1 VRDFRAD
8 SRAKFRAANAALA
21 NQSHLCLHRYSKEQ
35 DVAVRT
41 IFAVSFAGALLT
53 GAAFA
58 ASVAQPKPADV
69 LNTYSDLAQAMYEDS
84 LTTGKALQAA
94 VNAFLADPTE
104 ARLVAAR
111 NAWKAARVPYLQ
123 TEAFRFG
130 NAIVDD
136 WEGEVNSWPLDE
148 GLIDYVSPSY
158 GKSSDENPLY
168 TLNIIANKQLRIGAK
183 QLNASV
189 IDKNLL
195 RQLQHAQGV
204 EANVATGYHAIEFL
218 LWGQDLHG
226 TGPGAGER
234 PASDYN
240 VKACTHGNCDRRAQY
255 LKAVTDLLVEDL
267 ADMAGNWA
275 ASGKA
280 RKELAA
286 KGQNGGLST
295 ILTGI
300 GSLSYGEM
308 AGERM
313 KLGLIL
319 HDPEEEQDCFSDNTH
334 NSHYYD
340 ELGISGIW
348 RGRYTRVNGS
358 VVQGP
363 GFRDYV
369 MAKNPDVAK
378 RMDDRI
384 ADSLTKIKLIKD
396 TGDSGKMAY
405 DQMIGSGNAAGN
417 KLVQDAIDALIAQ
430 TRADEAV
437 VAALGLKIS
446 LEGSD
451 SLDNP
456 SSVR

>member
-1 VRDFRAD
+1 MRAIL
-8 SRAKFRAANAALA
+8 AASFSCALLSGAALA
-21 NQSHLCLHRYSKEQ
+21 
-35 DVAVRT
+35 
-41 IFAVSFAGALLT
+41 
-53 GAAFA
+53 
-58 ASVAQPKPADV
+58 ASIAPPKPADV
-69 LNTYSDLAQAMYEDS
+69 LKTYGDIAQAAYGDS
-84 LTTGKALQAA
+84 LTTAKALQGA

-104 ARLVAAR
+104 AKLVVAR

-130 NAIVDD
+130 NAVVDD

-148 GLIDYVSPSY
+148 GLIDYVAASY
-158 GKSSDENPLY
+158 GKTSDENPLY
-168 TLNIIANKQLRIGAK
+168 TLNVIANKQIRIGSKQVNASLIDRKLLK
-183 QLNASV
+183 QL
-189 IDKNLL
+189 
-195 RQLQHAQGV
+195 QQAQGV

-226 TGPGAGER
+226 TAPGAGER

-240 VKACTHGNCDRRAQY
+240 VKACTHGNCDRRGQY
-255 LKAVTDLLVEDL
+255 LKAVTDLLVD
-267 ADMAGNWA
+267 DMAVMAADWA
-275 ASGKA
+275 PGGKA
-280 RKELAA
+280 RTQLSG
-286 KGQNGGLST
+286 KGLDGGLST
-295 ILTGI
+295 VLTGI

-334 NSHYYD
+334 NTHYYD
-340 ELGISGIW
+340 ELGIANVW
-348 RGRYTRVNGS
+348 RGRYVRVDGT

-363 GFRDYV
+363 SFRDY
-369 MAKNPDVAK
+369 AAGKNIAVAK
-378 RMDDRI
+378 RMDERI
-384 ADSLTKIKLIKD
+384 ADTLAKVKLIKD

-405 DQMIGSGNAAGN
+405 DQMIGNGNAAGN
-417 KLVQDAIDALIAQ
+417 KMVQDAIDALIAQ

-446 LEGSD
+446 LERSD

-456 SSVR
+456 AAVTR

>member
-1 VRDFRAD
+1 MR
-8 SRAKFRAANAALA
+8 
-21 NQSHLCLHRYSKEQ
+21 
-35 DVAVRT
+35 
-41 IFAVSFAGALLT
+41 VSFPVCIAAPLLLCST
-53 GAAFA
+53 VIAAPA
-58 ASVAQPKPADV
+58 AAPTPAAV
-69 LNTYSDLAQAMYEDS
+69 LNTYADIAHAAFEDS
-84 LTTGKALQAA
+84 LTTGKALQGA
-94 VNAFLADPTE
+94 VNAFIADPTAAKLTV
-104 ARLVAAR
+104 ART
-111 NAWKAARVPYLQ
+111 AWKAARVPYLQ

-130 NAIVDD
+130 NPIVDN

-148 GLIDYVSPSY
+148 GLIDYVAASY
-158 GKSSDENPLY
+158 GKTSDENPLY
-168 TLNIIANKQLRIGAK
+168 TLNVIANKQIRIGAK
-183 QLNASV
+183 QMNAST
-189 IDKNLL
+189 IDKSLL
-195 RQLQHAQGV
+195 RQLQQAQGV

-234 PASDYN
+234 PATDYN
-240 VKACTHGNCDRRAQY
+240 IKACTHANCDRRSQY
-255 LKAVTDLLVEDL
+255 LKAATDLLVEDL
-267 ADMAGNWA
+267 AVMTADWA
-275 ASGKA
+275 AGGKA
-280 RKELAA
+280 RAELAA

-313 KLGLIL
+313 KLGLLL

-340 ELGISGIW
+340 ELGIANVW
-348 RGRYTRVNGS
+348 RGRYTRADGS
-358 VVQGP
+358 VVQGVS
-363 GFRDYV
+363 FRDYAA
-369 MAKNPDVAK
+369 AKNAAVAK

-384 ADSLTKIKLIKD
+384 ADALAKVKLIKD

-405 DQMIGSGNAAGN
+405 DQMIGSNNAAGN
-417 KLVQDAIDALIAQ
+417 KMVQDAIDALIAQ

-456 SSVR
+456 TSVTR